1 MNEQTLVTMI
11 AAIVVVLC
19 VIGVV
24 LASIREKR
32 RTGRLPDALRPSQKD
47 MGWFGLL
54 FFVWLNFKTVMP
66 KAIYDKFV
74 PLYVIVPAVDV
85 AMEVAFFALA
95 VYALS
100 YAFRTGWSRQIGL
113 WITYMLILPII
124 WAAIIYDDFARLASM
139 TWLWMLVALAS
150 VFLIPLFTRGAYEE
164 FILHRPIPYSG
175 REDQIG

>member
-1 MNEQTLVTMI
+1 MTEQTLVTMI
-11 AAIVVVLC
+11 AVIVVALC

-32 RTGRLPDALRPSQKD
+32 RTGHIPDEFRPSPKG

-54 FFVWLNFKTVMP
+54 TFAWLILSNELP

-85 AMEVAFFALA
+85 AMGIGFLALA

-100 YAFRTGWSRQIGL
+100 YAFAIGWTCKLGL
-113 WITYMLILPII
+113 WITCMLIIPII
-124 WAAIIYDDFARLASM
+124 WAGVIYNDVERLASIK
-139 TWLWMLVALAS
+139 WVWILVLLMS
-150 VFLIPLFTRGAYEE
+150 IFLIPFFTRWAYKE
-164 FILHRPIPYSG
+164 FILYRSMPDSS
-175 REDQIG
+175 RENQI